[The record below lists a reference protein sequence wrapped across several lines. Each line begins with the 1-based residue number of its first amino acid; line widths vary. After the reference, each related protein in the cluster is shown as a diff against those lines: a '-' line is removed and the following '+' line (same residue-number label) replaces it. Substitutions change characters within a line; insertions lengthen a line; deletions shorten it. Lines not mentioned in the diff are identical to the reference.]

1 LRLSLKYIERW
12 AEIINVILP
21 ILCAKAGIMFILIG
35 KEEVETEAVCLL
47 KRNCFW
53 KTVFF
58 KKLDS

>member
-35 KEEVETEAVCLL
+35 EEEVETEAVCLL
-47 KRNCFW
+47 FLENS
-53 KTVFF
+53 FF
-58 KKLDS
+58 TKLKLNS